1 MISALF
7 DQSSYLAAKSM
18 LEATSLRQQAITA
31 NIANVET
38 PGYKR
43 LMVSESF
50 ESELQRAVSTGDKDS
65 IRTLKG
71 RLTVDSSAVAAGLDG
86 NTVRVEDEL
95 LALNQ
100 NFLEHS
106 LEIRLITGSLMKLR
120 MAITGKS

>member
-18 LEATSLRQQAITA
+18 LESTSLRQQAITA

-50 ESELQRAVSTGDKDS
+50 ESDLQRAVSTGDKDA

-71 RLTVDSSAVAAGLDG
+71 KLTVDSSAVAAGLDG

-100 NFLEHS
+100 NFLENA
-106 LEIRLITGSLMKLR
+106 LETRLITGSLMKLR